1 MKLIT
6 RELATIAMF
15 GTLWGISEITMGSV
29 LHTLNIPFSGA
40 ILAAI
45 GLIIALVGR
54 AFVPKKGSILFIG
67 LIAMLLKLF
76 SLGGIVIGPMIGILG
91 EALIAEGVLSLTG
104 KPRLLPF
111 MVAGS
116 LGVLWTMVQPFVT
129 GPLLFG
135 RSLFVVWLDLMDSGS
150 RLLGLNDNAIFSV
163 IAVLMI
169 IYIALGSLA
178 GWLSWIVAKQ
188 LHIRLGRIQVE
199 SNDIQNQIDE

>member
-45 GLIIALVGR
+45 GLLIAFVGR
-54 AFVPKKGSILFIG
+54 VFVPKKGSILFIG

-76 SLGGIVIGPMIGILG
+76 SLGGIVIGPMVGIFG
-91 EALIAEGVLSLTG
+91 EVIIAEGVLSLTG

-111 MVAGS
+111 MLAGS

-135 RSLFVVWLDLMDSGS
+135 RSQFVVWLNLLDSGS
-150 RLLGLNDNAIFSV
+150 RLLGSTDNAIFSIV
-163 IAVLMI
+163 AVLMI
-169 IYIALGSLA
+169 IYMVIGSMA
-178 GWLSWIVAKQ
+178 GWLSWIIAKQ
-188 LHIRLGRIQVE
+188 LHIRLGRTQVE
-199 SNDIQNQIDE
+199 SKEPQNLNNE